1 MLLYGADNDQ
11 RLTGRHETG
20 HMDTFHQV
28 LLTEVHLSEFQDKL
42 LKKDM
47 VISKIEDQL
56 LTLIHTWSLVSW
68 WRQSVVPFQMLI
80 WLKNSLEKAVMI
92 TNFQKTFPYK

>member
-28 LLTEVHLSEFQDKL
+28 LLTGVHLSEF
-42 LKKDM
+42 
-47 VISKIEDQL
+47 
-56 LTLIHTWSLVSW
+56 
-68 WRQSVVPFQMLI
+68 
-80 WLKNSLEKAVMI
+80 
-92 TNFQKTFPYK
+92 KTSC